1 MGMGEKKG
9 PKKEEQLISELEEV
23 IKQLREAQKETA
35 ATMTAEALLFPDLT
49 AERERVVP
57 APAAK
62 GKKRPGLL
70 RRVLRRVIG
79 KKMRLLLT
87 VLVLAALAMGGWSAY
102 TAVFQGP
109 TRETFVSGVRDM
121 ATLAT
126 AEAYVMT
133 TVEGKDNKLFGM
145 DIAIDLPGTKRNY
158 FIVIPAKLLAGVDLK
173 NLSADDVQLDSGK
186 KQVTI
191 TLPHAT
197 FVQES
202 IQMDQVKMFTS
213 EGLLRSPLSAK
224 EGVDLLSQGQVME
237 KLRQEANAA
246 DVLKTAEG
254 NAEKALQG
262 LYKGLGYEVQVK
274 FE

>member
-1 MGMGEKKG
+1 MTVGE
-9 PKKEEQLISELEEV
+9 KKEEQLISELEEV
-23 IKQLREAQKETA
+23 IRQLREAQKETA
-35 ATMTAEALLFPDLT
+35 ATMTGEALLYPDLMK
-49 AERERVVP
+49 ERERVVP
-57 APAAK
+57 APVQQK
-62 GKKRPGLL
+62 SRPGLL
-70 RRVLRRVIG
+70 RRLLTRMIG
-79 KKMRLLLT
+79 KKMRLLFAM
-87 VLVLAALAMGGWSAY
+87 LVLAALGYGSWSAY
-102 TAVFQGP
+102 TAVFEQP
-109 TRETFVSGVRDM
+109 TREMFVSGVRDM

-145 DIAIDLPGTKRNY
+145 DIPIDLPGTKRNY

-173 NLSADDVQLDSGK
+173 NLSADDVQIDHGQK
-186 KQVTI
+186 KVTI

-213 EGLLRSPLSAK
+213 EGLFRAPLSAK

-246 DVLKTAEG
+246 SVLKTAEN

-262 LYKGLGYEVQVK
+262 LYRNLGYDVQVV
-274 FE
+274 FD